1 MLKKLRTVLGFL
13 IFPIS
18 YLGLKA
24 EVPTDE
30 EGFTRYVL
38 KKFEEKIPGH
48 DFMYVEPSH
57 IRDNK
62 TSRDTVGDEYL
73 GGLFKEVTGDPI
85 HGEESIDRYVAK
97 TAKLVGELKRNDDTA
112 QARGDFGPPFPN
124 LGTADPNLLI
134 WIPDTLTKFNINDF
148 IILRCSSGKLP
159 NEISIASGNFD
170 ESQLELL
177 YPHHS
182 DAIVGL
188 ALKHCYPF
196 GNGEGFIQHASYS
209 FTNPLGGLPFSKE
222 EIVLFGE
229 KDGKL
234 VPAVSSDETVNDE
247 FNLERDSRFLGKLD
261 GKVFYWDRKDESEV
275 FGRDS
280 RNGTVYRWKIPGV
293 YFVDGVLRGREKAY
307 GFVVIRKAFPSGAN
321 VVVEASM
328 GDAEVVTNVIRETA
342 IRPLE

>member
-1 MLKKLRTVLGFL
+1 
-13 IFPIS
+13 
-18 YLGLKA
+18 
-24 EVPTDE
+24 
-30 EGFTRYVL
+30 
-38 KKFEEKIPGH
+38 
-48 DFMYVEPSH
+48 
-57 IRDNK
+57 
-62 TSRDTVGDEYL
+62 
-73 GGLFKEVTGDPI
+73 
-85 HGEESIDRYVAK
+85 
-97 TAKLVGELKRNDDTA
+97 
-112 QARGDFGPPFPN
+112 
-124 LGTADPNLLI
+124 
-134 WIPDTLTKFNINDF
+134 
-148 IILRCSSGKLP
+148 
-159 NEISIASGNFD
+159 
-170 ESQLELL
+170 
-177 YPHHS
+177 
-182 DAIVGL
+182 
-188 ALKHCYPF
+188 
-196 GNGEGFIQHASYS
+196 
-209 FTNPLGGLPFSKE
+209 
-222 EIVLFGE
+222 LFGE